1 MKLFTKTLAL
11 ILLSMMMFSLQAQ
24 DKVLHYSELAKFL
37 PTTVKDYAAE
47 GDVDGATMEANG
59 TSYSTA
65 SQDYEKGDLTLNLTL
80 IDYSEAGEM
89 YQATTMPWSLGMSID
104 TNEEQANGIQ
114 VDGFTGWEVYHKI
127 DKDASIVLGIYERYI
142 FAAQCTDCDTQ
153 FLKEVIQSLN
163 LKDLPQ

>member
-1 MKLFTKTLAL
+1 MKLFTKTLTL
-11 ILLSMMMFSLQAQ
+11 IFLSMTILPIQAQ
-24 DKVLHYSELAKFL
+24 EKVLHHSELAKFL
-37 PTTVKDYAAE
+37 PITVKDYTAE
-47 GDVDGATMEANG
+47 GDVEGATIEASG
-59 TSYSTA
+59 SSYSTV
-65 SQDYEKGDLTLNLTL
+65 SQDYEKDDLTLNLTL
-80 IDYSEAGEM
+80 IDYSEAGEI

-104 TNEEQANGIQ
+104 TNEERANGVQ

-142 FAAQCTDCDTQ
+142 FAAQCTDCDAQ